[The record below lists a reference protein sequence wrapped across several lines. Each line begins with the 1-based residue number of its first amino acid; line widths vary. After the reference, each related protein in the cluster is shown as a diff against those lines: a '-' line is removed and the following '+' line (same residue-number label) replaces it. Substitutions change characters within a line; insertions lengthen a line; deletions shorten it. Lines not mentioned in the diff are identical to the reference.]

1 MAIMKKDKDMKRDDI
16 DFQCTNNAVAVKWFH
31 NRGGMVGT
39 CLEECKKV
47 PTAIGRLKGQTT
59 KIPVPGPEIIKDC
72 SSGVG
77 GVDLLDQKA
86 VTYKL
91 DCKSSDGHYYL
102 RYFLI

>member
-1 MAIMKKDKDMKRDDI
+1 MKRGDI
-16 DFQCTNNAVAVKWFH
+16 DFQYANNAVAVKWFD
-31 NRGGMVGT
+31 NRRGMVGT

-59 KIPVPGPEIIKDC
+59 KIPVPCPEIIKDYT
-72 SSGVG
+72 SGVG

-86 VTYKL
+86 VAYKL
-91 DCKSSDGHYYL
+91 DCKSSDGRYYL